1 MTKFKTPALKK
12 LQQWARERGLG
23 PKDLATPLS
32 CDTSQAW
39 RWLRGDAR
47 PNVIQRILLA
57 ILTEGFVTELDWL
70 TDAESRELRAARER
84 LGAA

>member
-12 LQQWARERGLG
+12 LQQWAKERELG
-23 PKDLATPLS
+23 PKDLATPLC

-47 PNVIQRILLA
+47 PSVIQRILLSQ
-57 ILTEGFVTELDWL
+57 LTGGTVRELDWL
-70 TDAESRELRAARER
+70 TDAESRELRAAQER